1 MPDSASPVPSA
12 APTTRSAVSRHTL
25 WLLAALTLVWGTN
38 WPLFPIAVREIS
50 IWTFRAFAVA
60 ASGLVLLGY
69 ARLAGQSLVIPRRHW
84 PRLALA
90 TISYLLIWNLASTY
104 AAVTIP
110 SGQSAV
116 LGFTMPLWAAL
127 ISWLILG
134 EKLEGR
140 MIVALLLGAVAVA
153 ALVVPNL
160 GRYADAPSGLA
171 AGLFAGL
178 CWAVGTLI
186 LKRGRID
193 VPAAV
198 LTGWQL
204 VAIAVPL
211 TIGALIFGDHEWF
224 MPSWTTI
231 AVVGYITL
239 VPMAI
244 GNLLWFTIV
253 GLLPTNLAGL
263 SSIMVPVVAML
274 SGALVHRE
282 PLGPLQL
289 LAMASIAA
297 ALSLALLRPGKR

>member
-1 MPDSASPVPSA
+1 M
-12 APTTRSAVSRHTL
+12 
-25 WLLAALTLVWGTN
+25 
-38 WPLFPIAVREIS
+38 
-50 IWTFRAFAVA
+50 
-60 ASGLVLLGY
+60 
-69 ARLAGQSLVIPRRHW
+69 
-84 PRLALA
+84 
-90 TISYLLIWNLASTY
+90 
-104 AAVTIP
+104 
-110 SGQSAV
+110 
-116 LGFTMPLWAAL
+116 
-127 ISWLILG
+127 
-134 EKLEGR
+134 
-140 MIVALLLGAVAVA
+140 
-153 ALVVPNL
+153 
-160 GRYADAPSGLA
+160 
-171 AGLFAGL
+171 
-178 CWAVGTLI
+178 
-186 LKRGRID
+186 
-193 VPAAV
+193 
-198 LTGWQL
+198 
-204 VAIAVPL
+204 PL